1 MSVVALVAGTLAYL
15 AMRRGWARGRLQRA
29 PLADRFDGRRAFD
42 VTMVLLAQVAHR
54 AIAIA
59 GTRRLQPQLRAIVV
73 VAIVGAAG
81 ALTAGGI
88 TWGDRARVPPSF
100 ELVAFWAIGMLAAIA
115 AAWQAKLH
123 RLASLMLLAVVGL
136 VTALTFVWFSAPDL
150 ALTQLAVEVVTTSLF
165 LLGLRWLPMP
175 VRDLRRRADASTL
188 ARHGR
193 DLAIAAVS
201 GAGLAAL
208 SYAMLTRPAPQ
219 SIAPYYLA
227 QAVPGGGGR
236 NVVNVMLVDFRAFD
250 TFGEITVLAIVAI
263 AVYALLRRFRPPQE
277 AIAPPRQQQVVADAA
292 LSDLAGAEVATPG
305 YLAVPAVLARLVLPI
320 ALVIAVYLFLRGHD
334 EPGGGFVAG
343 LTVAIALLVQYIVG
357 GAAWVEQHLRLR
369 PLRWIASGL
378 LIALATGL
386 GAKGAGYPF
395 LTTRTF
401 DVAVPLIGELHVP
414 SATLFD
420 AGVFAVVVGGTLLIL
435 VALAHQSIRSHRR
448 ADATVEL
455 D

>member
-1 MSVVALVAGTLAYL
+1 MSG
-15 AMRRGWARGRLQRA
+15 
-29 PLADRFDGRRAFD
+29 
-42 VTMVLLAQVAHR
+42 LL
-54 AIAIA
+54 
-59 GTRRLQPQLRAIVV
+59 GTRRLQPQLRAMVV
-73 VAIVGAAG
+73 VAIASAAG
-81 ALTAGGI
+81 ALAAGGI
-88 TWGDRARVPPSF
+88 TWGDRARVPASF

-123 RLASLMLLAVVGL
+123 RLASLMLLGVVGL

-150 ALTQLAVEVVTTSLF
+150 ALTQLAVEVVTTALF
-165 LLGLRWLPMP
+165 LLGLRWLPKP
-175 VRDLRRRADASTL
+175 GRAAPRRATPATIV
-188 ARHGR
+188 RRGR
-193 DLAIAAVS
+193 DLAIAAVA

-227 QAVPGGGGR
+227 QALPGGGGR

-250 TFGEITVLAIVAI
+250 TFGEITVLGIVAI

-277 AIAPPRQQQVVADAA
+277 AVEPPRQQRAVAGDAR
-292 LSDLAGAEVATPG
+292 SDLAAADIATPG

-320 ALVIAVYLFLRGHD
+320 ALVIAAHLFLRGHD

-343 LTVAIALLVQYIVG
+343 LVVAIALLVQYIVG

-369 PLRWIASGL
+369 PLRWIGGGL
-378 LIALATGL
+378 FVALATGL
-386 GAKGAGYPF
+386 AAKGAGYPF
-395 LTTRTF
+395 LTTRSF
-401 DVAVPLIGELHVP
+401 DVALPLLGEVHLP

-420 AGVFAVVVGGTLLIL
+420 AGVFAVVVGATLLIL

-448 ADATVEL
+448 ADTVEL